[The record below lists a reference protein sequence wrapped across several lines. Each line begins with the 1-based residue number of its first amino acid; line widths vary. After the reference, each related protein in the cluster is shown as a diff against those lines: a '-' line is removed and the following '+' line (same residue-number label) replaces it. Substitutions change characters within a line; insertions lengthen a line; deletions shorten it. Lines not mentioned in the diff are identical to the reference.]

1 MKLLPILAAIAVT
14 AGGTLCA
21 RAQPAQA
28 EGAAVIASAPGRAEA
43 ARTITLSATVTAIDK
58 ASRTVTLKGPQG
70 NELQDVAGPEIRN
83 FDQIHVGSEVKLSYV
98 EALVLELKKG
108 ASGAPALAASDAMVR
123 APVGGKPG
131 GAVGQRV
138 TVTADVTAVDAAT
151 QTVTL
156 KGPKRT
162 VQLHVPD
169 AGQFKNIAVGDKIQ
183 ATYAEAAAITIEP
196 ATKK

>member
-1 MKLLPILAAIAVT
+1 MKPLPIVAMIAVT
-14 AGGTLCA
+14 AGGTLHVQ
-21 RAQPAQA
+21 AQPAQA

-43 ARTITLSATVTAIDK
+43 ARTITLGATVTAIDK

-70 NELQDVAGPEIRN
+70 NEVQVVAGPEVRN
-83 FDQIHVGSEVKLSYV
+83 FAQIHVGSVVELSYV
-98 EALVLELKKG
+98 EALALELKKG
-108 ASGAPALAASDAMVR
+108 ASGAPARSASDAMVR
-123 APVGGKPG
+123 APAGDRSG
-131 GAVGQRV
+131 GAVGQGV

-169 AGQFKNIAVGDKIQ
+169 AGQFKNIAVGDKVQ
-183 ATYAEAAAITIEP
+183 ATYAEAMAINIEP
-196 ATKK
+196 AARK